1 MLHLFVVLEFTVAE
15 GLLDAVPD
23 RSKCATFLLN
33 FGGWELP
40 SQVDPIEIVVIE
52 EPIHRVD
59 EFRSR
64 LRRLGLNKSN
74 ILLLFLIKFESLTK
88 LNGKRK
94 CLRNGEEC
102 TRNFHQISF
111 RKIKCRHSRERG
123 IYESRHQDRRCH
135 LYWDRSWDLGKFS
148 LVEWRVCNK
157 SIRLLCPMMASE
169 ERLRTS
175 LRWSPRIHR
184 SNVCRGREPTE
195 RRPAGTFLALKIRNW
210 FSTKIFKGKKKRER
224 NQLFMDKNKNFKISN
239 FWNWSTEYFII
250 LPCRSKAVL
259 FQ

>member
-1 MLHLFVVLEFTVAE
+1 MVKENA
-15 GLLDAVPD
+15 
-23 RSKCATFLLN
+23 R
-33 FGGWELP
+33 
-40 SQVDPIEIVVIE
+40 
-52 EPIHRVD
+52 
-59 EFRSR
+59 
-64 LRRLGLNKSN
+64 
-74 ILLLFLIKFESLTK
+74 
-88 LNGKRK
+88 
-94 CLRNGEEC
+94 LRNGEEC

>member
-1 MLHLFVVLEFTVAE
+1 MDGAIILSIRSNLLILFERSNNFEKKKSIFTTAVHVRQDTNSQILQSWSELGLQVADQDGETVTMLHLFVVLEFTVAE

-40 SQVDPIEIVVIE
+40 SQVDPIEIVVVE

-94 CLRNGEEC
+94 CPSP
-102 TRNFHQISF
+102 QW
-111 RKIKCRHSRERG
+111 RG
-123 IYESRHQDRRCH
+123 MYS
-135 LYWDRSWDLGKFS
+135 
-148 LVEWRVCNK
+148 
-157 SIRLLCPMMASE
+157 
-169 ERLRTS
+169 
-175 LRWSPRIHR
+175 
-184 SNVCRGREPTE
+184 
-195 RRPAGTFLALKIRNW
+195 
-210 FSTKIFKGKKKRER
+210 
-224 NQLFMDKNKNFKISN
+224 
-239 FWNWSTEYFII
+239 
-250 LPCRSKAVL
+250 
-259 FQ
+259 

>member
-1 MLHLFVVLEFTVAE
+1 MVKENA
-15 GLLDAVPD
+15 
-23 RSKCATFLLN
+23 R
-33 FGGWELP
+33 
-40 SQVDPIEIVVIE
+40 
-52 EPIHRVD
+52 
-59 EFRSR
+59 
-64 LRRLGLNKSN
+64 
-74 ILLLFLIKFESLTK
+74 
-88 LNGKRK
+88 
-94 CLRNGEEC
+94 LRNGEEC

-111 RKIKCRHSRERG
+111 RKIKCREHSRERG

-195 RRPAGTFLALKIRNW
+195 RRPAGTFLALKIR
-210 FSTKIFKGKKKRER
+210 KLIFNEDFQGKKEER
-224 NQLFMDKNKNFKISN
+224 KKSENYSWIKIKISKFQISEIDRRN
-239 FWNWSTEYFII
+239 ILLSYLVARKPCYSSSTQLYCARV
-250 LPCRSKAVL
+250 CRRWTQIGRRIPQQRRKLALSFSQPFADSLERKKIYIYKYMYIRSEN
-259 FQ
+259 